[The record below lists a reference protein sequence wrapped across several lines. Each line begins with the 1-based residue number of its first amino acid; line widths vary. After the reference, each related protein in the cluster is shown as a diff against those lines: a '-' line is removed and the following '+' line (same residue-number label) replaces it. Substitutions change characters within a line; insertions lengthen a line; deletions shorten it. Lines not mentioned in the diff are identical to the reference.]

1 MTGIAGMVS
10 PRGAEVD
17 PAVAAALAAPLSRL
31 GPDRQDQ
38 WRSGRAF
45 LAHALLA
52 TTLEEERDQQPRT
65 FDGEVFLVA
74 DARIDGREALIDDL
88 RMAGRTI
95 GADAP
100 DSALILHAWH
110 VWAEAAPEHL
120 IGDFAFA
127 IWDSRTETLF
137 AARDQFGTVPFYF
150 ARVGGSLVF
159 GNAVPALLAD
169 PGLDR
174 SLNPAAIGDYLMFG
188 HSLDPRTGFHRDIE
202 RLPPAHCLTF
212 ADGAIRTRRYWTL
225 PEADYR
231 EDATRSADEVVE
243 RFRAVVTAAVRDRTR
258 AARVATTLSG
268 GMDSTLITALAMGA
282 PSSRIDSYSFGGDW
296 LTPDTERHWAWRC
309 AHHLGVPFHS
319 ISVEAGYLDPP
330 GGPWRL
336 PPEPR
341 MELKYS
347 SFHMVGDRLAA
358 AGIRVLLMGM
368 GGDAIVAAGPHHWA
382 GLLRRRAYGPLFRE
396 ALAFWRHDHRR
407 PPLRTAWLRSRPVA
421 LRPITAPLDPDFVRE
436 HRLEERWREGHAA
449 LARDPRENMAVHPFW
464 TEMFVASHPE
474 STGLPVRARQPFFD
488 VRLLEASMRLPP
500 SPWQFEKAILRTIG
514 QGLLPDDIV
523 RRPKTVF
530 GVNPGWEAARRGLEP
545 WLADLPLAAELDG
558 YIDRKRLA
566 AIVADIG
573 SLPPQQYSSAVMLPA
588 SLAAWLRRQR
598 QPL

>member
-1 MTGIAGMVS
+1 MTGIAGLIC

-17 PAVAAALAAPLSRL
+17 PAVAGALAAPLSRL

-52 TTLEEERDQQPRT
+52 TTLEEERDQQPLT
-65 FDGEVFLVA
+65 FDGEVFLIA

-159 GNAVPALLAD
+159 GNAVPALLAH

-174 SLNPAAIGDYLMFG
+174 SLNPVAIGDYLMFG

-231 EDATRSADEVVE
+231 EAATRSADEVVE
-243 RFRAVVTAAVRDRTR
+243 RFRAVVAAAVRDRTR

-319 ISVEAGYLDPP
+319 ISVEPGYLDPP

-347 SFHMVGDRLAA
+347 SFHMVGDRLTA

-545 WLADLPLAAELDG
+545 WIADLPLAAELDG